1 MSVDKKCEDIIAD
14 ILETTNPDHYL
25 DSKAVYTFPATEMAG
40 IETRTD
46 TTSGSWVTF
55 NAALKRHPT
64 CKHTLGE
71 RCSRRGTPLARFVE
85 SVGGRGYHELQEI
98 SAALA
103 AAAPTVR
110 SLQPGQR

>member
-25 DSKAVYTFPATEMAG
+25 DSKGVYTFPATEMAG
-40 IETRTD
+40 IEIRTD
-46 TTSGSWVTF
+46 TTSESKAKSSWVTF

-85 SVGGRGYHELQEI
+85 KCRW
-98 SAALA
+98 
-103 AAAPTVR
+103 
-110 SLQPGQR
+110 QRVP